1 MFEIV
6 KAGGIVM
13 VPIILC
19 SILAVAIILERFWT
33 LREQRVV
40 PIELT
45 DKVWQWVEN
54 RSLSDQQINIIPGGQ
69 QAYPEIIRMLIDHFQ
84 GLCPYG
90 TGRSENAHAF
100 DHTNNLSGLKG
111 NIIFGIKR
119 YPVEP

>member
-1 MFEIV
+1 MFEII

-45 DKVWQWVEN
+45 DKVW
-54 RSLSDQQINIIPGGQ
+54 RPGSARDTGIALS
-69 QAYPEIIRMLIDHFQ
+69 
-84 GLCPYG
+84 
-90 TGRSENAHAF
+90 
-100 DHTNNLSGLKG
+100 
-111 NIIFGIKR
+111 
-119 YPVEP
+119 